1 MVRNW
6 LIRLFRW
13 LTGEGVQPPPPP
25 QPTAPTR
32 PPLGVALED
41 YRQTL
46 DALGDN
52 SQTLLPVL
60 LARDQAEAA
69 LGETKP
75 LPVDSARQLVGLDG
89 QLRQRVAEPA
99 LESLPDWRRT
109 FHPPDTHWWWLLD
122 QETEERE
129 KKNDLPWVLL
139 TGTLLLLTATL
150 TAEILKR
157 LWDGAPDFVSIFGTL
172 LTLTLTA
179 SPLVKRGQELAQ
191 WFFERISWLKP
202 RFRAEAMA
210 SIAALAFVIVL
221 LARLLLPQ
229 LAIVYNNQ
237 GFAALQ
243 AGNLTKAQQK
253 FQRAVALNPDIV
265 VPYYNLADV
274 YQRINRP
281 DEAQAWYQKAIE
293 RDLDFAP
300 AYRGLGHLH
309 NTQGEFE
316 QAESVLL
323 AGLTYLGGETGEKE
337 DVVAR
342 YELLA
347 DLGWSY
353 FAQEQHQLAQKA
365 LEEAIDLEAQI
376 ERFEDEEGAQYR
388 LALPHYYL
396 AQIYEQLDRPADAYQ
411 QWEDCLR
418 LLERDWAHQ
427 EWRAT
432 ALERIE
438 TLKEKVQ

>member
-1 MVRNW
+1 MITIVKNY
-6 LIRLFRW
+6 LSHLLRW
-13 LTGEGVQPPPPP
+13 LTGTPPPYPP
-25 QPTAPTR
+25 PTP
-32 PPLGVALED
+32 PPLPAALAAYRQALE
-41 YRQTL
+41 TP
-46 DALGDN
+46 DALF
-52 SQTLLPVL
+52 PIF
-60 LARDQAEAA
+60 LARDHVEDTLAK
-69 LGETKP
+69 TKP
-75 LPVDSARQLVGLDG
+75 LPVESARQLVELDG
-89 QLRQRVAEPA
+89 QLRQSVTEPMLKPTA
-99 LESLPDWRRT
+99 AVGSLPDWRRT
-109 FHPPDTHWWWLLD
+109 FHPPDTHWWWFLD
-122 QETEERE
+122 QKTEERE
-129 KKNDLPWVLL
+129 QKNDLPWVLL

-150 TAEILKR
+150 TVEILKR
-157 LWDGAPDFVSIFGTL
+157 LWDGAPDFVSILGTL

-191 WFFERISWLKP
+191 WFFERISWLRP

-210 SIAALAFVIVL
+210 SIATLAFLVVL

-243 AGNLTKAQQK
+243 AGNLTGAQQK
-253 FQRAVALNPDIV
+253 FQRAAALNPDLV

-281 DEAQAWYQKAIE
+281 DEAQTWYQKAIE

-300 AYRGLGHLH
+300 AYQGLGHLH
-309 NTQGEFE
+309 NTQGEYE
-316 QAESVLL
+316 RAESVLL
-323 AGLTYLGGETGEKE
+323 AGLTYLGDEAGEKE
-337 DVVAR
+337 KVVAR

-365 LEEAIDLEAQI
+365 LEEAIDLEAQL

-396 AQIYEQLDRPADAYQ
+396 AQIYEQLEQTTEAYQ

-418 LLERDWAHQ
+418 LLERGWAHQ

-432 ALERIE
+432 VLERMGKLE
-438 TLKEKVQ
+438 EEESQ

>member
-1 MVRNW
+1 
-6 LIRLFRW
+6 
-13 LTGEGVQPPPPP
+13 
-25 QPTAPTR
+25 
-32 PPLGVALED
+32 
-41 YRQTL
+41 
-46 DALGDN
+46 
-52 SQTLLPVL
+52 
-60 LARDQAEAA
+60 
-69 LGETKP
+69 
-75 LPVDSARQLVGLDG
+75 
-89 QLRQRVAEPA
+89 
-99 LESLPDWRRT
+99 LESLPGWRQT
-109 FHPPDTHWWWLLD
+109 FHPPDTHWWWFLD
-122 QETEERE
+122 QKAEERE
-129 KKNDLPWVLL
+129 QRNDLPWVLL

-150 TAEILKR
+150 TAEILRR
-157 LWDGAPDFVSIFGTL
+157 LWDGAPDFVSILGTL

-179 SPLVKRGQELAQ
+179 SPLVKRGPELAQ

-210 SIAALAFVIVL
+210 SMAALAFVAVL
-221 LARLLLPQ
+221 AVRLLLPQ

-323 AGLTYLGGETGEKE
+323 AGLTYLGDEAEEKE

-365 LEEAIDLEAQI
+365 LEEAIDLEAQL

-396 AQIYEQLDRPADAYQ
+396 AQIYEQLEQTTEAYQ

-418 LLERDWAHQ
+418 LLERGWAHQ

>member
-1 MVRNW
+1 
-6 LIRLFRW
+6 
-13 LTGEGVQPPPPP
+13 
-25 QPTAPTR
+25 
-32 PPLGVALED
+32 VALED

-46 DALGDN
+46 DALTDDPH
-52 SQTLLPVL
+52 TLLPVL
-60 LARDQAEAA
+60 LARDQTEAA
-69 LGETKP
+69 LGETRP
-75 LPVDSARQLVGLDG
+75 LPVDSARQLVDLDG
-89 QLRQRVAEPA
+89 QLRQSVTEPA

-109 FHPPDTHWWWLLD
+109 FHLPDTHWWWFLD
-122 QETEERE
+122 QKTEERE
-129 KKNDLPWVLL
+129 QKNDLPWALL

-150 TAEILKR
+150 TTEILKR

-210 SIAALAFVIVL
+210 SIATLAFVIVL
-221 LARLLLPQ
+221 LVRLLLPQ
-229 LAIVYNNQ
+229 LAIIYNNQ

-253 FQRAVALNPDIV
+253 LQRAAALNPDLV

-274 YQRINRP
+274 YQSINRP
-281 DEAQAWYQKAIE
+281 DEAQTWYQKAIE

-309 NTQGEFE
+309 NAQGEFE

-323 AGLTYLGGETGEKE
+323 AGLTYLGDEAEDKEK
-337 DVVAR
+337 VVAR

-347 DLGWSY
+347 DLGWSH
-353 FAQEQHQLAQKA
+353 FAQEQYELAQQA
-365 LEEAIDLEAQI
+365 LEEAIDLETQL
-376 ERFEDEEGAQYR
+376 ERFEDEDGAQYR

-427 EWRAT
+427 EWRAM